1 MGVRKGALSSARAL
15 VTLVCHGY
23 VSGRPSLG
31 SGLERMAV
39 DATKRA
45 EVTWR
50 DEPRPTLSAVD
61 AMAII
66 IGIVI
71 GAGIFKTPSLV
82 AANVP
87 DAPTMLA
94 LWAVGGVVSFIG
106 ALCYA
111 ELVTTYPNAG
121 GDYHYLNRAYGS
133 AASFL
138 FVWARMA
145 VIQTGSIALLAFVVG
160 DYASQLISLGAHSSA
175 VYAAAVVVILTALNA
190 AGVHH
195 GRRAQNLL
203 TATEVG
209 GLLLVIGAG
218 LALAAPAGVAADGAA
233 NQPGTGAIGLAMVF
247 VLLTYGGWNEAAY
260 VSAEVRGTRHLVW
273 ALFIS
278 IGAITTLYLLV
289 NFAYWRGLGLSGM
302 AGSDVVAADLM
313 RRAVGAGG
321 GRLISLLIALSAL
334 TSANATVITGARAA
348 YAVGRDYALFAALG
362 QWNRRTE
369 TPVNAL
375 VAQGAV
381 ALALVL
387 FGAATRDGFTTMV
400 EYTAP
405 VFWFFFLLT
414 GVALFALRFK
424 DAGRARPFAVPLYPV
439 MPLLFCFSCG
449 YMLYASV
456 RYAGL
461 GAAVGIA
468 ILVLGVPVWWLACM
482 SARQRIDQE
491 AFHEGREG

>member
-1 MGVRKGALSSARAL
+1 
-15 VTLVCHGY
+15 
-23 VSGRPSLG
+23 
-31 SGLERMAV
+31 MAV
-39 DATKRA
+39 EATERA
-45 EVTWR
+45 ETAQR
-50 DEPRPTLSAVD
+50 NEPQATLSAVD
-61 AMAII
+61 AAAII

-82 AANVP
+82 AANVA
-87 DAPTMLA
+87 DAQTMLA
-94 LWAVGGVVSFIG
+94 LWAIGGVVSFIG

-111 ELVTTYPNAG
+111 ELVTAYPNAG
-121 GDYHYLNRAYGS
+121 GDYHYLSRAYG
-133 AASFL
+133 APVSFL
-138 FVWARMA
+138 FVWARMV

-160 DYASQLISLGAHSSA
+160 DYASQLVSLGARSSA
-175 VYAAAVVVILTALNA
+175 IYAAAVVLILTTLNA
-190 AGVHH
+190 AGIHH

-218 LALAAPAGVAADGAA
+218 LALAAPAATPNNVESQTGA
-233 NQPGTGAIGLAMVF
+233 GAIGLAMIF

-260 VSAEVRGTRHLVW
+260 VSAEVRGARRLVW

-278 IGAITTLYLLV
+278 IGAITMLYLLA

-302 AGSDVVAADLM
+302 ASSEVVAADLM
-313 RRAVGAGG
+313 RRTLGEWG

-348 YAVGRDYALFAALG
+348 YAVGRDYRLFSPLG
-362 QWNRRTE
+362 RWNQQTA

-375 VAQGAV
+375 IVQGAV

-387 FGAATRDGFTTMV
+387 FGAMTRDGFTTMV

-424 DAGRARPFAVPLYPV
+424 DAGRARPFAVPFYPV
-439 MPLLFCFSCG
+439 TPLLFCLSSS

-461 GAAVGIA
+461 GAAVGVV
-468 ILVLGVPVWWLACM
+468 ILVLGLPVWLV
-482 SARQRIDQE
+482 ARR
-491 AFHEGREG
+491 RVR